1 MAFGI
6 FRALGH
12 GQAQFVG
19 RSGQVSAFAQHQSQG
34 AMSQGMVW
42 IEPDG
47 LAKLGAGRFH
57 VAFEAECESEIVVI
71 FRDSR
76 DSAQPLFADSPRRR
90 YQITPVRHDL
100 TQRKIDCRLARLE
113 LAGGF

>member
-6 FRALGH
+6 FRTLGH
-12 GQAQFVG
+12 GQAKFG
-19 RSGQVSAFAQHQSQG
+19 RRSGQVSAFAQHQSQG

-57 VAFEAECESEIVVI
+57 IAFEAECESEIVVI
-71 FRDSR
+71 FRVGGIQLNR
-76 DSAQPLFADSPRRR
+76 LLQILHRG